1 MINFEY
7 KKIIIKIFL
16 VVSFI
21 ILLPSLSYANTYS
34 NNSIEIEVTPER
46 RSYDYGD
53 NVSLDINIKNKNR
66 YAKLY
71 YKITEIY
78 SGGGFET
85 LNISNSEEEINELSN
100 SNLSVELKDKYY
112 KETNDKNIDTHIT
125 FNNGYFNG
133 KGKMNIGRNA
143 YEITKEEYDE
153 FARYRNEKVVGEK
166 IGSGEKEHFDK
177 EELEKAKSQIN
188 ATFLIIIIVLLI
200 IVIIIIFIWFI
211 IKSKGSGGSSFKL
224 IVLMLSVSILLN
236 TINNRNT
243 YAADIYQENIKYNK
257 TVSTQVGYSMFNC
270 TFDVKIEYYFVN
282 TIAPITDLEID
293 TDNDTLS
300 DYIEVLY
307 LTDFYNED
315 TDGDGLSDGIEVYKT
330 YTDPLR
336 VDTDNNGINDG
347 DEDYDKDKLTNIE
360 EKNYGTDYDHVD
372 TDFDSISDYDEINGV
387 KTKDGLK
394 TYKTNPLSD
403 DTDGDGLR
411 DDTELKLN
419 LNPLNSGDA
428 NTKVK
433 QTINKSVLPKELTI
447 ESSTPISF
455 TGELIGDIDENVK
468 VRKSHNYYF
477 DIMEGIVGTP
487 IKIDTTYIYHD
498 NLMIEYDL
506 TKYESIKNRIQLC
519 RYSEGKLVPVE
530 YTFIENNKLYG
541 NVQSGEYV
549 LIDSKRY
556 MNMLKIYLK

>member
-1 MINFEY
+1 MKDYI
-7 KKIIIKIFL
+7 KKIIFSILIIVSTFLLIKF
-16 VVSFI
+16 
-21 ILLPSLSYANTYS
+21 SYANTYS
-34 NNSIEIEVTPER
+34 NNSIEIEVSPER
-46 RSYDYGD
+46 RSYDYGE
-53 NVSLDINIKNKNR
+53 NVSLDISIKNKNR
-66 YAKLY
+66 YGKLY

-78 SGGGFET
+78 SGGGFEA
-85 LNISNSEEEINELSN
+85 LNINNNEEVIDEFGSSNISI
-100 SNLSVELKDKYY
+100 ELKDKYY

-177 EELEKAKSQIN
+177 EELEKTKSQIN

-236 TINNRNT
+236 IINNRNI

-257 TVSTQVGYSMFNC
+257 TVSTQVGYSVFYC

-282 TIAPITDLEID
+282 TIAPITELELD
-293 TDNDTLS
+293 TDNDTLP
-300 DYIEVLY
+300 DYLEVLY
-307 LTDFYNED
+307 LTDLNNED
-315 TDGDGLSDGIEVYKT
+315 TDGDGLLDGIEVYRT

-347 DEDYDKDKLTNIE
+347 DEDFDKDGLSNIE
-360 EKNYGTDYDHVD
+360 EKNYSTDYDNVD

-419 LNPLNSGDA
+419 LNPLNPSDA
-428 NTKVK
+428 IMKVI
-433 QTINKSVLPKELTI
+433 QKSDESFIPRELGKD
-447 ESSTPISF
+447 SPIPILF
-455 TGELIGDIDENVK
+455 YGELVGDIDENVK
-468 VRKSHNYYF
+468 VKISNNNF
-477 DIMEGIVGTP
+477 FNIMDSKVGNP
-487 IKIDTTYIYHD
+487 IIIDTTYDH
-498 NLMIEYDL
+498 NSGLKIEYDIS
-506 TKYESIKNRIQLC
+506 KYESIKERLQLC
-519 RYSEGKLVPVE
+519 RYVDGELIPVE
-530 YTFIENNKLYG
+530 GTYVQNNKLLGHVY
-541 NVQSGEYV
+541 SGEYV

-556 MNMLKIYLK
+556 TNSLKIYIK

>member
-1 MINFEY
+1 MKDYI
-7 KKIIIKIFL
+7 KKIIFSFL
-16 VVSFI
+16 
-21 ILLPSLSYANTYS
+21 ILASTFMLINFSYANTYS
-34 NNSIEIEVTPER
+34 NNSIEIEVSPEIR
-46 RSYDYGD
+46 NYDYGD

-78 SGGGFET
+78 SGGGFEA
-85 LNISNSEEEINELSN
+85 LNISNSEEEINGLSN
-100 SNLSVELKDKYY
+100 SNISIELKDKYY
-112 KETNDKNIDTHIT
+112 KETNKKNIDTHIT

-153 FARYRNEKVVGEK
+153 FTRYRNEKVVGEK

-177 EELEKAKSQIN
+177 EELDKAKSQIN

-236 TINNRNT
+236 IMNNRNI

-257 TVSTQVGYSMFNC
+257 TVSTQVGYSVFYC

-282 TIAPITDLEID
+282 TIAPITDLELD
-293 TDNDTLS
+293 TDKDTLP
-300 DYIEVLY
+300 DYLEVLY
-307 LTDFYNED
+307 LTDLNNAD
-315 TDGDGLSDGIEVYKT
+315 TDGDGLLDGIEIYRT

-336 VDTDNNGINDG
+336 VDTDNNGIKDS
-347 DEDYDKDKLTNIE
+347 DEDYDKDGLTNIE
-360 EKNYGTDYDHVD
+360 EKNYGTDYENVD
-372 TDFDSISDYDEINGV
+372 TDFDNLSDYDEINGV

-403 DTDGDGLR
+403 DTDNDGLR

-433 QTINKSVLPKELTI
+433 QTINKSEKE
-447 ESSTPISF
+447 ISF
-455 TGELIGDIDENVK
+455 NIYSVNKEYKNLNKRQSDHMEKILFLFCQDKKRIINDMNSFYSLINSFKETRKGEEEEK
-468 VRKSHNYYF
+468 K
-477 DIMEGIVGTP
+477 
-487 IKIDTTYIYHD
+487 
-498 NLMIEYDL
+498 
-506 TKYESIKNRIQLC
+506 
-519 RYSEGKLVPVE
+519 
-530 YTFIENNKLYG
+530 
-541 NVQSGEYV
+541 
-549 LIDSKRY
+549 
-556 MNMLKIYLK
+556 